1 MSESCIICKNELE
14 EIMPGK
20 FNGTMVKINKNTSTG
35 RGYVCR
41 DCQKEHGN
49 KLKEVLDN
57 L

>member
-1 MSESCIICKNELE
+1 MPEICILCKTEIKELL
-14 EIMPGK
+14 PGK

-41 DCQKEHGN
+41 DCQKEYGN

>member
-41 DCQKEHGN
+41 DCQKEHGDN
-49 KLKEVLDN
+49 LKEIIKSL
-57 L
+57 